1 MPTVHH
7 HVPTHCYHTHAYTH
21 FRAHACHHF
30 FLNPFNPFHYPFH
43 ADIFLSLSQFLSSCP
58 LPFHTPAYHQLLHIY
73 CHTPHTRYIP
83 TFCHSSH
90 SLFKPNFLTTIHHPW
105 IPFPW
110 FPCMWSFSS
119 MYTHHIQC
127 LSLIFHHHTHL
138 GSSYTHRL
146 FFLVS
151 IKLYFGHHRLLY
163 YTFSIFLSSPGTWSL
178 SLLTNSLASDAIR
191 GDVYQHRRKRMLDS
205 PSRKVQPCMLLLTW
219 RID

>member
-21 FRAHACHHF
+21 FHAHACHHF

-90 SLFKPNFLTTIHHPW
+90 SLFKPNFLTTIHSPTN
-105 IPFPW
+105 PFPLVSLHVVILIHVHPSYSVS
-110 FPCMWSFSS
+110 FTYFSS
-119 MYTHHIQC
+119 PYPSSTIHL
-127 LSLIFHHHTHL
+127 LSYHP
-138 GSSYTHRL
+138 SYTC
-146 FFLVS
+146 VS
-151 IKLYFGHHRLLY
+151 HPCPF
-163 YTFSIFLSSPGTWSL
+163 
-178 SLLTNSLASDAIR
+178 TNLHP
-191 GDVYQHRRKRMLDS
+191 Y
-205 PSRKVQPCMLLLTW
+205 
-219 RID
+219 